1 VTIRTTFSQQ
11 VPGRMV
17 PAAGGGNDTTG
28 RMAMNRDHRT
38 LNGEMAS
45 GHVVQVA
52 PTDSHR
58 LILLKPE

>member
-1 VTIRTTFSQQ
+1 
-11 VPGRMV
+11 MV

-52 PTDSHR
+52 PTDSNR